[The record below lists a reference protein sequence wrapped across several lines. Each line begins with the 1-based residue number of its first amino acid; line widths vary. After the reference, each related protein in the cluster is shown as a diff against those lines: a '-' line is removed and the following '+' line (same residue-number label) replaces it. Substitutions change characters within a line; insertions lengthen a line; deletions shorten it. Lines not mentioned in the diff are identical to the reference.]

1 MRSIICLAG
10 RIASGKTT
18 IAQALAKTWPN
29 SSICSFGDV
38 VRRHAEA
45 EGLPLDRATLQEVG
59 LRLITEGW
67 PTFVG
72 ELLVDV
78 PRDAEVLIVDGV
90 RHVEPVEELR
100 HRFPTVP
107 VRLVFLDAD
116 QVTVRQRLAVRG
128 ESTDALAHTVE
139 ADLQRVAMAADLIID
154 TSQPMSNVVVGITR
168 LADSESTRTRPAS
181 G

>member
-1 MRSIICLAG
+1 MNSSVPAISSPSSGAASRRSLPSA
-10 RIASGKTT
+10 
-18 IAQALAKTWPN
+18 TWPN

-128 ESTDALAHTVE
+128 ESTDALVF
-139 ADLQRVAMAADLIID
+139 
-154 TSQPMSNVVVGITR
+154 
-168 LADSESTRTRPAS
+168 RT
-181 G
+181 